1 MGIEPTL
8 LPWEGRVLPLNYI
21 CISMTIFY
29 HFNNFF
35 QVFFYIYSLFMFL
48 HTKKECA
55 EARSR
60 AERVAER
67 QWRSLSNDRSGA

>member
-1 MGIEPTL
+1 SRFKQGL
-8 LPWEGRVLPLNYI
+8 AYRKRYVLTPASLYI
-21 CISMTIFY
+21 IFS
-29 HFNNFF
+29 FF